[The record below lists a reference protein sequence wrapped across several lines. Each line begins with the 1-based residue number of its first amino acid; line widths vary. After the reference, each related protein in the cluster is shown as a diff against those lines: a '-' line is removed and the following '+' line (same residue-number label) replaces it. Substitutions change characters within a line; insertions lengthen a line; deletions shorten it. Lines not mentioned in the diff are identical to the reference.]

1 MVLKMIYLGRK
12 SVDIDKIVQKLIDGF
27 LITVAVMAI
36 AGVFLAFHQENFWWL
51 ALILPAILVLP

>member
-1 MVLKMIYLGRK
+1 MEV
-12 SVDIDKIVQKLIDGF
+12 DKIVQKLIDGF

-51 ALILPAILVLP
+51 ALVLPAIFILP

>member
-1 MVLKMIYLGRK
+1 MDV
-12 SVDIDKIVQKLIDGF
+12 DKIVQKLVDGF

-51 ALILPAILVLP
+51 ALVLPAILVLP